1 MIRLYPSLLLF
12 LSVTSLFIDQFHFKF
27 FHESSKAAYLLSHL
41 IAMSSISP
49 TPPTPKGS
57 RSNRRN
63 PKKTTTPSNQKMAL
77 LTTPPSSPPGNSSP
91 GEIVTDTSINLHNP
105 SKRKNPRSN
114 KKPRDAPKSSPAN
127 NNGHRHTSS
136 HPAGST
142 PQVKDSPHYAGPT
155 FHASPAPSALPI
167 PSFFSKSVPESDPA
181 EEIDGDH
188 LEAGLDLDTTPS
200 KPRPRFQTQS
210 EKSHS
215 TPLDFLFKAAV
226 EARNSQLQRSPE
238 ANIGTRSPQTDLKV
252 QRHQMPNCKN
262 GAFAG
267 IFPLEMENSGLQN
280 SQIGPSFATSYK
292 DRMDALRSS
301 SSPSSPTPELH
312 EEERR
317 AKTEALKDLLLNP
330 RPQRPSTASILNH
343 NQAIGH
349 TTRPNLSPNVP
360 HYATPMRTSSG
371 PPATLFKDMPPEQ
384 KRSTF
389 ESGLQSP
396 FYYSGSVQQPQSST
410 MKNGMFP
417 PNPMNQISPSPFET
431 YGLSKFPQP
440 LAQQPACYATP
451 HHQSFKSGAIP
462 ADTPAPPLDTK
473 KMEDELRRILKLD
486 ANPSF
491 PSNSIQSS
499 FA

>member
-1 MIRLYPSLLLF
+1 
-12 LSVTSLFIDQFHFKF
+12 
-27 FHESSKAAYLLSHL
+27 
-41 IAMSSISP
+41 MSSTSP

-57 RSNRRN
+57 RSSRRN
-63 PKKTTTPSNQKMAL
+63 PKKTTTPSNQKVAL
-77 LTTPPSSPPGNSSP
+77 LTTPPSSPPRDSSP
-91 GEIVTDTSINLHNP
+91 GETVTDTSINPHNL

-114 KKPRDAPKSSPAN
+114 RKTRDAPKPSPAY

-136 HPAGST
+136 HGASNT
-142 PQVKDSPHYAGPT
+142 PLVKDSPHYAGPT

-167 PSFFSKSVPESDPA
+167 PSFFSKSVPESDPVQ
-181 EEIDGDH
+181 EIDGDH
-188 LEAGLDLDTTPS
+188 LEAGFDLDSTPS
-200 KPRPRFQTQS
+200 KPRPRFQPPS
-210 EKSHS
+210 EKPQS

-238 ANIGTRSPQTDLKV
+238 ANFPARSPQTDSKV
-252 QRHQMPNCKN
+252 QHHQIPNGRN
-262 GAFAG
+262 GASAG
-267 IFPLEMENSGLQN
+267 IFPLEMENPGLRN

-292 DRMDALRSS
+292 DRMNALRSS
-301 SSPSSPTPELH
+301 SSPSSPSPELR

-349 TTRPNLSPNVP
+349 TTRPNISPNVP

-371 PPATLFKDMPPEQ
+371 PPATLFRDMPTEQ
-384 KRSTF
+384 KRPSF

-396 FYYSGSVQQPQSST
+396 FYYSSTAQPPQSST
-410 MKNGMFP
+410 MKKETFQ
-417 PNPMNQISPSPFET
+417 PNSMNSISASSGAIASPFVT
-431 YGLSKFPQP
+431 YGSSKLSQ
-440 LAQQPACYATP
+440 AHSQQPACYVPP
-451 HHQSFKSGAIP
+451 HHQSFRSGAIP
-462 ADTPAPPLDTK
+462 ADSSAPSLDTK
-473 KMEDELRRILKLD
+473 KMEDDLRRILKLD

-491 PSNSIQSS
+491 PSNGIQSS

>member
-1 MIRLYPSLLLF
+1 
-12 LSVTSLFIDQFHFKF
+12 
-27 FHESSKAAYLLSHL
+27 
-41 IAMSSISP
+41 MSSTSP

-63 PKKTTTPSNQKMAL
+63 PKKATTPSNQKVAL
-77 LTTPPSSPPGNSSP
+77 LTTPPSSPPRDSSP
-91 GEIVTDTSINLHNP
+91 GETVTDTSIYLHNA

-114 KKPRDAPKSSPAN
+114 RKTRDAPKPSPAH

-136 HPAGST
+136 HPASNT

-167 PSFFSKSVPESDPA
+167 PSFFSKSVPESDPVQ
-181 EEIDGDH
+181 EIDGDH
-188 LEAGLDLDTTPS
+188 LEAGFDLDSTPS
-200 KPRPRFQTQS
+200 KPRPRFQPQS
-210 EKSHS
+210 EKPQS

-238 ANIGTRSPQTDLKV
+238 ANFGARSPQTDSKV
-252 QRHQMPNCKN
+252 QHHQMPNGRN
-262 GAFAG
+262 GASAG
-267 IFPLEMENSGLQN
+267 IFPLEMENSGLRN

-292 DRMDALRSS
+292 DRMNALRSS
-301 SSPSSPTPELH
+301 SSPSSPTPELR

-349 TTRPNLSPNVP
+349 TTRPNVSPNVP

-371 PPATLFKDMPPEQ
+371 PPATLFRDMPPEQ
-384 KRSTF
+384 KRPYF

-396 FYYSGSVQQPQSST
+396 FYYSSSAQPPQSST
-410 MKNGMFP
+410 MKKEIFQ
-417 PNPMNQISPSPFET
+417 PNPTNPISASGGAISSPFET
-431 YGLSKFPQP
+431 YGSSKSSQTH
-440 LAQQPACYATP
+440 AQQPACYVPP
-451 HHQSFKSGAIP
+451 HHQSFKSGAVP
-462 ADTPAPPLDTK
+462 ADSSAPPLDTK
-473 KMEDELRRILKLD
+473 KMEDDLRRILKLD